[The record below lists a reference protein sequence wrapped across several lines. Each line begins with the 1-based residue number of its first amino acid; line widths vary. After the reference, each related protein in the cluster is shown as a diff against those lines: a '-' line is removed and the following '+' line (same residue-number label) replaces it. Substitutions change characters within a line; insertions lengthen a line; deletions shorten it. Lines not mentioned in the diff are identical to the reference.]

1 MIRRLVRRRA
11 VQFGAVV
18 AVVIAGHLLHQA
30 RPRDRGAL
38 PRPDSFFVPTSADRP
53 DDPERIAIRILR
65 AHTRFPAAG
74 PDVAAAEIRAVST
87 VADGDR
93 LADKIRGE
101 LQRLRDGYPGGTTGF
116 WVGPLGLRSA
126 DDGPDRM
133 RVDVWFSR
141 VVAPPRLPLYQEW
154 RVAKVT
160 LAREGGVWRLA
171 DYDDMPGPRPGAHAV
186 TTDLLPADVSAVS
199 PFEAVSE

>member
-1 MIRRLVRRRA
+1 MIRRLLRHRA
-11 VQFGAVV
+11 VQFGAVA
-18 AVVIAGHLLHQA
+18 AVVIAGHYLHQA
-30 RPRDRGAL
+30 RPRARGTL
-38 PRPDSFFVPTSADRP
+38 PRPDSFFVSASADRA
-53 DDPERIAIRILR
+53 DDPARIAVSILR

-87 VADGDR
+87 AADGDR
-93 LADKIRGE
+93 LADNVRGE
-101 LQRLRDGYPGGTTGF
+101 LQRLHDGYPGGTTRF
-116 WVGPLGLRSA
+116 WVGPLGVRSS
-126 DDGPDRM
+126 DDGPDRV

-160 LAREGGVWRLA
+160 LGRQGGVWRLA
-171 DYDDMPGPRPGAHAV
+171 DYDDVPGPRPGAHPV
-186 TTDLLPADVSAVS
+186 TTEPPADVTAVS